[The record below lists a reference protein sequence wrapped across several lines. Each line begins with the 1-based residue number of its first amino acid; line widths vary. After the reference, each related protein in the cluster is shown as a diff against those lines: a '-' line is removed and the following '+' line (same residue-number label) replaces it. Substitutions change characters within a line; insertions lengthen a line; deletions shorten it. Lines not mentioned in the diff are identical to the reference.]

1 MVKRSA
7 VIEQWTRSG
16 HEQKNLLSV
25 LFAAARFPKTAVSG
39 HFLAVIVIYLTSE
52 NVSIPNTAFLAPRY
66 PNTRTKRRDELERLA
81 RVLASGFG
89 VGYLP
94 VAPGTWG
101 SLEAVLLVWLID
113 CFIPLSTTFV
123 LSTLLVVLIYPAV
136 VLCSC
141 FARQSN
147 RSDPQQIVLDE
158 ILGQIL
164 CLLWVPISAASL
176 VAGFL
181 LFRLFDIVTPFPA
194 RRAEK
199 LPLGLGIIGDDLIAG
214 LYAGICLRILW
225 VLF

>member
-1 MVKRSA
+1 MPNIA
-7 VIEQWTRSG
+7 C
-16 HEQKNLLSV
+16 LS
-25 LFAAARFPKTAVSG
+25 
-39 HFLAVIVIYLTSE
+39 
-52 NVSIPNTAFLAPRY
+52 PRY
-66 PNTRTKRRDELERLA
+66 PNTRTKGRDELERLA

-101 SLEAVLLVWLID
+101 SLEAVLLAWLIH
-113 CFIPLSTTFV
+113 CFIPLSTTLV
-123 LSTLLVVLIYPAV
+123 LSALLVVLIYPAA

-158 ILGQIL
+158 ILGQFL
-164 CLLWVPISAASL
+164 CLLWAPISAASL

-181 LFRLFDIVTPFPA
+181 LFRLFDIVKPFPA
-194 RRAEK
+194 GRAEK
-199 LPLGLGIIGDDLIAG
+199 LPLGWGIIGDDLIAG